1 MKLSLTPAILAV
13 SLFALPAHAQTVDL
27 SWNTCSPIVTSK
39 IAPEGALVSFYASI
53 TGQSE
58 GHKGYELWWLVG
70 NASQALP
77 DAWRFDGAGCT
88 ASAFAYNSRAP
99 HDMASFTRG
108 PSDRCS
114 ACCLWRT
121 CRCRPRR

>member
-70 NASQALP
+70 NASLRGTLSHAVSPSFSALTVYGTP
-77 DAWRFDGAGCT
+77 ST
-88 ASAFAYNSRAP
+88 SSV
-99 HDMASFTRG
+99 TR
-108 PSDRCS
+108 PPLSVVPLPIRC
-114 ACCLWRT
+114 CW
-121 CRCRPRR
+121 